1 MGSSAGF
8 RRRPRR
14 GSLQYWHRKKANRET
29 PRIRVW
35 NRISDVKLLGFAGYK
50 VGMSHLLVED
60 NRKSSTTKGED
71 IVCPVTVIECPP
83 LKIYSVRFYKNKQ
96 LKTEIVNS
104 KLNKEVVKKTIIPKK
119 KNSIEKIKTEDYDNI
134 KLVVYTQ
141 PKLIKLKK
149 KPEIFEL
156 ALGGSYDDKLKFV
169 KENMEKDISVNDV
182 FKEGNQ
188 VDIHAITKGKG
199 YQGPVKRF
207 GIAIRNH
214 KSEKTKRGPGSL
226 GGWKGQ
232 GHIMYRVAHA
242 GQMGYHQRVDYNK
255 HIIKIS
261 EKPEEINPK
270 DGFVRYGPVKS
281 TYILLRGSV
290 IGPKKRLIIFIKATR
305 PNKKITKEAPS
316 ISYISMKS
324 KQG

>member
-1 MGSSAGF
+1 MPSTRSPRKGSMQVW
-8 RRRPRR
+8 PRKR
-14 GSLQYWHRKKANRET
+14 ANRAYA
-29 PRIRVW
+29 RVKYFAQEKE
-35 NRISDVKLLGFAGYK
+35 VKPLGFAGYK